1 MEEKQGVS
9 PNRKGLKENFK
20 QTLRRKVAEKT
31 PRGEE
36 GAAEGKKGGAQSGGG
51 LKALLGVVS
60 ARDAEKLT
68 ELCNG
73 VCAALSYETDAKGT
87 ARSAVLDYLGLGETA
102 KKLVVSLLPERA
114 AETAMKEIRNN
125 MSLYIPGRGICFI
138 LPVSGASAIV
148 ANALQKSVPDTGKKG
163 GKKLKKEREYSLL
176 VTAMQ
181 KGFAEE
187 AAEAARSAGAAGG
200 TVLSA
205 ATLNDKKAE
214 QLIGVTLQKE
224 TDILLILVKNEA
236 KDAITRAI
244 LQRTGL
250 KTDGGGIVFS
260 LPVDDIAG
268 VGDAGRFGMEN
279 APGKNAE

>member
-1 MEEKQGVS
+1 M
-9 PNRKGLKENFK
+9 
-20 QTLRRKVAEKT
+20 
-31 PRGEE
+31 
-36 GAAEGKKGGAQSGGG
+36 
-51 LKALLGVVS
+51 
-60 ARDAEKLT
+60 
-68 ELCNG
+68 
-73 VCAALSYETDAKGT
+73 
-87 ARSAVLDYLGLGETA
+87 
-102 KKLVVSLLPERA
+102 
-114 AETAMKEIRNN
+114 
-125 MSLYIPGRGICFI
+125 
-138 LPVSGASAIV
+138 
-148 ANALQKSVPDTGKKG
+148 
-163 GKKLKKEREYSLL
+163 KKEREYSLL

-244 LQRTGL
+244 LQKTGL

-260 LPVDDIAG
+260 LPVDEIAG

-279 APGKNAE
+279 APVKNAE